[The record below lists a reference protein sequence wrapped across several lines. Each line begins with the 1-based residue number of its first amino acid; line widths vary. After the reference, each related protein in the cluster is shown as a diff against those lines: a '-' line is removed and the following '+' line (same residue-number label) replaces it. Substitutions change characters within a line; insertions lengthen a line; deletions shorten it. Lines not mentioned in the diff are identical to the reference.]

1 LTVFTPL
8 ETPIDRI
15 FFGFGGL
22 IALFVLLKPDRTIR
36 ILSYG
41 RRRAA
46 DMPVGVKLLRISA
59 GVVVVGVAAMLGA
72 DLLRDL

>member
-1 LTVFTPL
+1 MFTPL
-8 ETPIDRI
+8 ETPVDRI
-15 FFGFGGL
+15 FFGCGGL
-22 IALFVLLKPDRTIR
+22 VALFVLLKTDLSIR

-46 DMPVGVKLLRISA
+46 DMPIGVKLLRISA
-59 GVVVVGVAAMLGA
+59 AVVAIGVAVMLGA